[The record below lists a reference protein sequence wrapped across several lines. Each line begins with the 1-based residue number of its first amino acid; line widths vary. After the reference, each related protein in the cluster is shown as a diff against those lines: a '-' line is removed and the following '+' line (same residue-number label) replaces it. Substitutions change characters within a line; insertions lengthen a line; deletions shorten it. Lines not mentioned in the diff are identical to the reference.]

1 MDEACALAVT
11 ISSSEMLPPST
22 ASITRSRV
30 IILVTDA
37 GGKALS
43 ASCSNITF
51 PVDASISMPLSASIV
66 NEFSAKV
73 GKAKIDNRSVNVKR
87 KHNVF
92 FIIFT
97 SLAVM
102 LMKKEKN
109 I

>member
-1 MDEACALAVT
+1 
-11 ISSSEMLPPST
+11 
-22 ASITRSRV
+22 
-30 IILVTDA
+30 
-37 GGKALS
+37 
-43 ASCSNITF
+43 
-51 PVDASISMPLSASIV
+51 MPLSAYIV

-92 FIIFT
+92 FKIFT
-97 SLAVM
+97 SLVVM